1 MPCVMFLLYFQRG
14 EREVSSEKMR
24 ELAAKWGVEFYETS
38 AKNGWHVNEVF
49 QHLLSLMRRKYPT
62 GEPKSKKRRRDQC
75 VVM

>member
-1 MPCVMFLLYFQRG
+1 MQRG
-14 EREVSSEKMR
+14 EREVSSETMQ
-24 ELAAKWGVEFYETS
+24 EMAVKWGVPFYETS

-49 QHLLSLMRRKYPT
+49 HHLLLRMRKKYPA